1 MEIKLPESNQAWIA
15 EDKLQD
21 YLLNDSHQVGQSKAQ
36 YFYSVGYSPSNHTQL
51 KEELLRLAET
61 GKVSSVIPNPHGVKY
76 VVDGNIHSPH
86 GQMIKLRS
94 IWIIEIDQDYPRL
107 VTAYPL

>member
-1 MEIKLPESNQAWIA
+1 
-15 EDKLQD
+15 
-21 YLLNDSHQVGQSKAQ
+21 
-36 YFYSVGYSPSNHTQL
+36 L

-61 GKVSSVIPNPHGVKY
+61 GEVSYVIRNTHGVKY
-76 VVDGNIHSPH
+76 VVDGNIHSSQ

-94 IWIIEIDQDYPRL
+94 IWIIEIEQNFPRL